1 LGRQCTVRRQ
11 WLANIASLCLD
22 SAASLDG
29 VAGETAMARVT
40 GLGGV
45 FFKVADPAA
54 TRAWYATH
62 LGLVVDDYGATFAA
76 DADPKAQTVWS
87 PFKTETDYFGP
98 GEQGFMINFRVDDL
112 DALLASL
119 AERGIA
125 CVGEPMDESYGKFG
139 WIIDCDGRKIELWE
153 PKTPL

>member
-1 LGRQCTVRRQ
+1 VTKLLGSKTMR
-11 WLANIASLCLD
+11 D
-22 SAASLDG
+22 P
-29 VAGETAMARVT
+29 MARVT

-54 TRAWYATH
+54 TRAWYASH
-62 LGLVVDDYGATFAA
+62 LGSTIDDYGATFAP
-76 DADPKAQTVWS
+76 DPDPRAQTVWS
-87 PFKTETDYFGP
+87 PFKAETDYFGP
-98 GEQGFMINFRVDDL
+98 GGQDYMINFRVDDL

-119 AERGIA
+119 AEKGIA

-153 PKTPL
+153 PKTPV